1 MKLLTNKPF
10 IILLIINIVYFT
22 ITIDKHQMI
31 VYTKESIKRVL
42 GEIGFRKYQQ
52 NLPIESKNLVI
63 YFNREN
69 SYIISDIEKKGIDS
83 NSFSKDKLIYKPGI
97 YSFGGELY
105 SLNKEGLYYMVYFKE
120 NISSNIII
128 YNKDIYSLLSS
139 ISWLIVHGTNDDS
152 KSFKTNYH
160 KIFNHKLSLTCG
172 DISSFV
178 STLLNRLN
186 IENRVVNFVTMDKK
200 NSYDN
205 GHVLIEVKIDGK
217 YTLFD
222 LDNNQ
227 YFMQGEKALS
237 AKDFIGFKSWDSLKL
252 IKLSNDN
259 NVDAQHFSVG
269 SISLHGFIDNVNNH
283 IKKWYKRVMQ
293 VPMISEEGVVYMGLS
308 NKKDVGDLLK
318 YYPNAVILSRDEF
331 NKKFYGEQ

>member
-1 MKLLTNKPF
+1 M
-10 IILLIINIVYFT
+10 VYA
-22 ITIDKHQMI
+22 KQ
-31 VYTKESIKRVL
+31 SIKRVL
-42 GEIGFRKYQQ
+42 GEIGVKKYQQ
-52 NLPIESKNLVI
+52 NIPIDSRNLVI
-63 YFNREN
+63 YFNKEKSDTLTPLEN
-69 SYIISDIEKKGIDS
+69 NSTKYKHFS
-83 NSFSKDKLIYKPGI
+83 NDELIFKPTIYK
-97 YSFGGELY
+97 FGGELY
-105 SLNKEGLYYMVYFKE
+105 DLTQEGLYYMVDFKQGVAH
-120 NISSNIII
+120 NVII
-128 YNKDIYSLLSS
+128 YNKNIYSLLSS
-139 ISWLIVHGTNDDS
+139 LSWLVVHGTNDDG
-152 KSFKTNYH
+152 KSFETNYNNILH
-160 KIFNHKLSLTCG
+160 SKLSLTCG